1 MLAIPDHIPIGDI
14 EYLFTANQAVI
25 ENEAK
30 IATLAMKPATSQEL
44 VRLYAETFDEMM
56 SEVIKNYYKGELDD

>member
-30 IATLAMKPATSQEL
+30 IAMKPATSQEL